1 MKFKRR
7 FKKYFNRSMPL
18 FCAQYW
24 YQGER
29 YGLPQIT
36 DKSVYYNP
44 LFIYQ
49 KDKAT
54 DVYYDIDQE
63 DRLIDYFKKHPEK
76 FKNIANQYRKE
87 SRELSKLSRE
97 SGLKFK
103 DISRIFNL
111 HLASWPKLCIMM
123 VLGEKAGFRAA
134 YQLRKEFGEVEY
146 SSGNNLIELVEQSL
160 PDYADFT
167 DFLLFEEIVDKK
179 IPQIKELEKR
189 KQGYIYFEDKLYA
202 DSTLEQLEKMAGIKI
217 IRQNLSNDGLLK
229 GRMAMPGKAKGKVKI
244 VLDCQ
249 EMSKVKKGDI
259 LVAPMTTPDYLMAMR
274 KASAFVTDE
283 GGLTCHAA
291 IVAREIG
298 KPCLIGTKTA
308 TRVLKDGDL
317 VEVDAEKGRVKIIK
331 KAN

>member
-1 MKFKRR
+1 
-7 FKKYFNRSMPL
+7 MPL
-18 FCAQYW
+18 FCVQYW

-29 YGLPQIT
+29 YGLPRIT

-54 DVYYDIDQE
+54 DVYYNIDQE
-63 DRLIDYFKKHPEK
+63 DRLTDYFENHPEK
-76 FKNIANQYRKE
+76 FKKIANQYRKE
-87 SRELSKLSRE
+87 NRELSKLSRE

-123 VLGEKAGFRAA
+123 VLGERAGLKKIAQQA

-146 SSGNNLIELVEQSL
+146 SSGNNLIELVEESL
-160 PDYADFT
+160 PDYVDFT

-189 KQGYIYFEDKLYA
+189 KQGYVYFEDKLYT
-202 DSTLEQLEKMAGIKI
+202 DSTLEQLEKRAGIKI
-217 IRQNLSNDGLLK
+217 IRQSLSKDGSKDGLLK

-259 LVAPMTTPDYLMAMR
+259 LVAPMTTPDYLMAMQ

-317 VEVDAEKGRVKIIK
+317 VEVDAEKGKVKIIK